1 MNQTA
6 GIDMTR
12 THATG
17 FRLAVLLLA
26 ATLASCDSNSPIGS
40 GSTDGRNAP
49 ATPARCVAMVDEP
62 SVTRNELAAGSRSA
76 ESELLLRFIHL
87 TDDHIIDDDGQAVI
101 GASVI
106 DPLNVQF
113 ESAMRLQEEYSDELL
128 NNLVG
133 RINQCNAAFPSE
145 FSIVTGDSADL
156 TTVAE
161 IRRFIDNLDGTFD
174 QMSAFETACRAAQ
187 PAGTAEEVLQL
198 QCTRFTGRGVA
209 DTRTPDQNLDSIL
222 TQPLLTRTAL
232 QLAATETAS
241 LTGRGDDGSLD
252 PSRQTVTRAPGMP
265 QSLRCESG
273 SAGCINNKLT
283 TPWYMVFGNHDGYV
297 RGTLPLELGINE
309 AALLFGRHFMVRQSE
324 FIREFFNTRSLPG
337 PVGHGFNFVEST
349 RFADANDRNDGYYAF
364 DAGNGRFRMIVM
376 NTILDG
382 VDPRVPF
389 DMLRNPA
396 ALADGGMDS
405 AQFAWLDGQLQRALD
420 NDQLAMVFS
429 HHPDL
434 TFAEF
439 GTFAPL
445 VQIEVSAAQLNAR
458 LASYPNLIAWVAGH
472 THRHRVRP
480 FKVTN
485 GVGTNLAITTP
496 VTCKVPG
503 ACNGFWQI
511 ESASLIDFP
520 QEQRL
525 IEVFDNGDGTG
536 TIRGPILG
544 HSLEVPRALAE
555 ADDRCALYLAD
566 PASAEDILTEA
577 DLGALCA
584 QGGTRTGT
592 ASDRNVELIFR
603 MPS

>member
-1 MNQTA
+1 
-6 GIDMTR
+6 MTR

-49 ATPARCVAMVDEP
+49 ATPARCAAMVDEP
-62 SVTRNELAAGSRSA
+62 AVTRTDLVAGARAADA
-76 ESELLLRFIHL
+76 DLLLRFIHL

-133 RINQCNAAFPSE
+133 RINQCNTAFPSE

-232 QLAATETAS
+232 QLAATETAA

-337 PVGHGFNFVEST
+337 PVGHGFNFVESA
-349 RFADANDRNDGYYAF
+349 RFTDANDRNDGYYAF

-503 ACNGFWQI
+503 ACTGFWQI

-544 HSLEVPRALAE
+544 HTLDVPRALAE